1 MSKNKPAGKDVV
13 FFDGSYYKLGLH
25 GLPFRYTG
33 ESWVRSTKSKTEVK
47 AEIIKSNRSRG

>member
-47 AEIIKSNRSRG
+47 AEIIKNNRSRG